1 MDYIWTPWRYQ
12 YMKQAESNKLP
23 ECIFCDAANRKDD
36 HETLVAYRGKKVFI
50 ILNRYPYTSGH
61 VMIVPYAHVG
71 DLASADPEALAE
83 MMHLAQRVEGAFRA
97 NYKPDGMNVGMN
109 IGRAGGAGVVGHIHL
124 HVLPALVRRF
134 QFHDRRRRNARASR
148 RPQHD
153 VHSSS
158 RISHVRPRRIP
169 VNLALTEDQQLLQK
183 SVREFAES
191 EVKPLARENDETGKF
206 PRELFRKAAEL
217 GLTGVAIPESEGGA
231 GFDHVSYTI
240 VIEEISRA
248 CASTGVIL
256 SVQNSLYCDPI
267 HRLGTVEQKQKFL
280 LPFARGEKI
289 GCYALTE
296 PQAGSNAAA
305 LQTKAVKQGDK
316 YIINGTKAW
325 ITNGGAA
332 DAAIVYVNTDP
343 PKGEKGITALIV
355 EKGTPGFKVGK
366 EEKKLGINAT
376 ACSELVFTDCEVPES
391 NRIGSEGEGYKV
403 ALSTLDGGRI
413 GIAAQACGIAQGA
426 FEAALEYSKQR
437 MAFGHPISQFQA
449 IQFMLADMSTE
460 LDAARLLI
468 RKAAW
473 KQDTGARFSMD
484 AAIAKLF
491 ASEMSTRVTHKA
503 IQIHGGNGYSRE
515 YPVER
520 NYRDARI
527 TEIYEGTSE
536 IQRLVISSWVLK
548 Q

>member
-1 MDYIWTPWRYQ
+1 
-12 YMKQAESNKLP
+12 
-23 ECIFCDAANRKDD
+23 
-36 HETLVAYRGKKVFI
+36 
-50 ILNRYPYTSGH
+50 
-61 VMIVPYAHVG
+61 
-71 DLASADPEALAE
+71 
-83 MMHLAQRVEGAFRA
+83 
-97 NYKPDGMNVGMN
+97 MN
-109 IGRAGGAGVVGHIHL
+109 L
-124 HVLPALVRRF
+124 E
-134 QFHDRRRRNARASR
+134 
-148 RPQHD
+148 
-153 VHSSS
+153 
-158 RISHVRPRRIP
+158 
-169 VNLALTEDQQLLQK
+169 LTEEQKLLQK
-183 SVREFAES
+183 TVREFAES
-191 EVKPLARENDETGKF
+191 EVKPLAKELDETGRF
-206 PRELFRKAAEL
+206 PRETFKKAAEL
-217 GLTGVAIPESEGGA
+217 GLTGIALPEAEGGA
-231 GFDHVSYTI
+231 GFDHVAYSI
-240 VIEEISRA
+240 AIEEISRC

-267 HRLGTVEQKQKFL
+267 HRLGTEEQKTKFL

-305 LQTKAVKQGDK
+305 LQTKAVKKGNK
-316 YIINGTKAW
+316 YVINGTKAW

-343 PKGEKGITALIV
+343 SKGEKGITAMVV

-376 ACSELVFTDCEVPES
+376 ACCELVFTDCDVPAG
-391 NRIGSEGEGYKV
+391 NRIGHEGEGYKV

-413 GIAAQACGIAQGA
+413 GIAAQATGIAQGA
-426 FEAALEYSKQR
+426 FEAALAWSRER

-460 LDAARLLI
+460 IDAARLLV

-491 ASEMSTRVTHKA
+491 ASEMATRVTHKA
-503 IQIHGGNGYSRE
+503 IQIHGGYGYSRE

-520 NYRDARI
+520 AYRDARI

-548 Q
+548 S